1 MNETETLIEPLERHL
16 QAAKPDYSEERNSR
30 FLYFWG
36 DYPHWLV
43 TNETGQEILLF
54 LFKGKKTED
63 ILSFYQKET
72 GCSREEAETDLYD
85 FLRPLIQVGVV
96 YEQNSPPT
104 IPKLKDQFSL
114 DTAKES
120 IASIVLNPTSACNYR
135 CKHCYTNSST
145 PLPDEL
151 TLDEMISILKQISPL
166 MHPKI
171 LGFLGGEP
179 LLRKK
184 EVLAVSKYWIKE
196 ENGYASVSTNGSLLD
211 SAFAKKAAEINL
223 VVQIS
228 LDGAT
233 PETCDYIRGKGA
245 WKRAVAAAETC
256 AKEDVLSW
264 LCMVY
269 TKDNI
274 SELEDFIQ
282 LGMDLGIHGVR
293 FIPYNYLG
301 RGAASDIVKVM
312 PFEMIKEVH
321 RILRKHPDWGDFIS
335 QSFFGN
341 ISVIVRTAP
350 RYVYCGSGLTT
361 MLVES
366 NGDLYPCINLVYPEF
381 KVGNL
386 REKPF
391 KELWF
396 NSPIL
401 KKIRTLCVEDANDK
415 CASCFIRYMCG
426 LGCRSEI
433 YELTRRINLPTF
445 FCESWK
451 KSIIEMCWIQDEFP
465 GLHEKVTQ
473 QRQTWPAQSEPLV
486 DNEKAQS
493 LMDSI
498 HICG

>member
-1 MNETETLIEPLERHL
+1 MNESKTSTEPLKRRL
-16 QAAKPDYSEERNSR
+16 QAAKPDYIEERNGR
-30 FLYFWG
+30 FLFFWG

-43 TNETGQEILLF
+43 TNEAGRNILLL
-54 LFKGKKTED
+54 LFKGKETES
-63 ILSFYQKET
+63 IISFYQKEA
-72 GCSREEAETDLYD
+72 GCSREEAEADLYD
-85 FLRPLIQVGVV
+85 FVRPLIQVGVV
-96 YEQNSPPT
+96 YEQGSPPV
-104 IPKLKDQFSL
+104 IPKVKDQFFL
-114 DTAKES
+114 ERATES
-120 IASIVLNPTSACNYR
+120 IASMVVNPTSACNYR

-145 PLPDEL
+145 PLPGEL
-151 TLDEMISILKQISPL
+151 TLDEMLSILKQISPF

-184 EVLAVSKYWIKE
+184 DLLAVSEYWTRE

-211 SAFAKKAAEINL
+211 SDFARKAADINL

-233 PETCDYIRGKGA
+233 PETCDSIRGEGA
-245 WKRAVAAAETC
+245 WKMAVAAAETC
-256 AKEDVLSW
+256 AKQDVLTW

-269 TKDNI
+269 TKGNI
-274 SELEDFIQ
+274 HELEDFIR
-282 LGMDLGIHGVR
+282 LGLDIGVHGVR

-301 RGAASDIVKVM
+301 RGALSDLVKVM

-321 RILRKHPDWGDFIS
+321 KILRKHPDWGDFIS

-350 RYVYCGSGLTT
+350 RYVYCGSGLGTL
-361 MLVES
+361 LVES

-381 KVGNL
+381 RVGNL

-401 KKIRTLCVEDANDK
+401 KKIRSLCVEDANAK
-415 CASCFIRYMCG
+415 CASCVVRYMCG

-445 FCESWK
+445 FCESWE
-451 KSIIEMCWIQDEFP
+451 KSIFEMCWIQDELP
-465 GLHEKVTQ
+465 GLHERVTQ
-473 QRQTWPAQSEPLV
+473 RRQTWPAQSEPLV
-486 DNEKAQS
+486 DKEKTR
-493 LMDSI
+493 LLTDSI
-498 HICG
+498 RMCG

>member
-1 MNETETLIEPLERHL
+1 MSDSILPEPLKRYL
-16 QAAKPDYSEERNSR
+16 QATRPDYTEKRSNR

-54 LFKGKKTED
+54 LFEGKD
-63 ILSFYQKET
+63 IESLLSFYQEET
-72 GCSREEAETDLYD
+72 SCSTEEAEEDLQN
-85 FLRPLIQVGVV
+85 FLRPLIHAGVV
-96 YEQNSPPT
+96 YWQNSPPS
-104 IPKLKDQFSL
+104 IPTLKDQFSL
-114 DTAKES
+114 DTAKQS
-120 IASIVLNPTSACNYR
+120 IASVVLNPTSACNYR

-145 PLPDEL
+145 PLLDEL
-151 TLDEMISILKQISPL
+151 TLGEMISILKQISPF

-179 LLRKK
+179 LLRK
-184 EVLAVSKYWIKE
+184 EDVLAVSEFWIKE

-211 SAFAKKAAEINL
+211 SDFARRAADINL
-223 VVQIS
+223 VVQVS

-233 PETCDYIRGKGA
+233 PETCDRIRGKGS

-256 AKEDVLSW
+256 ANEGVLSW

-269 TKDNI
+269 TKENI
-274 SELEDFIQ
+274 SELEDFIK
-282 LGMDLGIHGVR
+282 LGLDLGIHGIR

-301 RGAASDIVKVM
+301 RGASSDLVKVM
-312 PFEMIKEVH
+312 PLQMIKEVH

-350 RYVYCGSGLTT
+350 RYVYCGSGLATL
-361 MLVES
+361 LVES

-386 REKPF
+386 KEKSF
-391 KELWF
+391 EELWF
-396 NSPIL
+396 QSPIL
-401 KKIRTLCVEDANDK
+401 EKIRTLCVEDANEK
-415 CASCFIRYMCG
+415 CASCVVRYMCG

-451 KSIIEMCWIQDEFP
+451 KSIFEMCWIQDEFP
-465 GLHEKVTQ
+465 GLHEKVTER
-473 QRQTWPAQSEPLV
+473 RQTWPAQYEPLV
-486 DNEKAQS
+486 SKEKAQL

-498 HICG
+498 HMCG

>member
-1 MNETETLIEPLERHL
+1 MSDSTIIEPSKKHL
-16 QAAKPDYSEERNSR
+16 QAFKPDYTEERNDR

-36 DYPHWLV
+36 NFPHWLV
-43 TNETGQEILLF
+43 TNETGREILFF
-54 LFKGKKTED
+54 LFKGKEIES
-63 ILSFYQKET
+63 ILSFYQRET
-72 GCSREEAETDLYD
+72 NCSREESEKDLYN
-85 FLRPLIQVGVV
+85 FFRPLIQVGVV
-96 YEQNSPPT
+96 YEQHSPPA
-104 IPKLKDQFSL
+104 IPTLKEQFSL
-114 DTAKES
+114 DTAKKS
-120 IASIVLNPTSACNYR
+120 IASVVLNPTSACNYR
-135 CKHCYTNSST
+135 CKHCYTNSSV
-145 PLPDEL
+145 PLQYEL
-151 TLDEMISILKQISPL
+151 ALDEMISILEQISPF

-179 LLRKK
+179 LLRK
-184 EVLAVSKYWIKE
+184 EDVLAVSKFWIQEKD
-196 ENGYASVSTNGSLLD
+196 GYASVSTNGSLLD
-211 SAFAKKAAEINL
+211 STFAKKAAEINL

-233 PETCDYIRGKGA
+233 PETCDQIRGDGA
-245 WKRAVAAAETC
+245 WKRAVAAAEAC
-256 AKEDVLSW
+256 IKEEVLCW

-274 SELEDFIQ
+274 AELEDFIK
-282 LGMDLGIHGVR
+282 LGLDLGVHGVR

-301 RGAASDIVKVM
+301 RGASSDLVKVM
-312 PFEMIKEVH
+312 PFQMIKEVH

-350 RYVYCGSGLTT
+350 RYVYCGSGLAT
-361 MLVES
+361 LLIES

-391 KELWF
+391 EELWF
-396 NSPIL
+396 KSPIL
-401 KKIRTLCVEDANDK
+401 EKIRSLCVEDANDK
-415 CASCFIRYMCG
+415 CASCIVRYMCG

-451 KSIIEMCWIQDEFP
+451 KSIFEMCWILDEFP
-465 GLHEKVTQ
+465 QLHEKVTN
-473 QRQTWPAQSEPLV
+473 QRQTWPAQHKSLI
-486 DNEKAQS
+486 NKEKAQL

-498 HICG
+498 HMCG